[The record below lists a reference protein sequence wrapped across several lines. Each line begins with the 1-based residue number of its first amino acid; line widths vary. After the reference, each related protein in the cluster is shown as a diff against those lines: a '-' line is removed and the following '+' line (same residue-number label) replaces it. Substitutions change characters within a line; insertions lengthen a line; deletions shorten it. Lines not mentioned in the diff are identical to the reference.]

1 MTLFIILFDCH
12 GNHSNHALQ
21 LGTICNDYLEEYR
34 ITGAGRILS
43 LRPAN
48 ERRRYKVMPSPIGWA
63 QTRISPVVHNH
74 MASCISVNIGSGNRL
89 SPIRHQAIITWTN
102 VDSLRSLERNFSKI
116 RIKLWI
122 ALGKTLQRNLNEST
136 NTFSKENVIENV
148 IWPFCSYLNVLT

>member
-12 GNHSNHALQ
+12 GNHSNHTLQ
-21 LGTICNDYLEEYR
+21 LGTICNDYLEKYR
-34 ITGAGRILS
+34 ITGAGLILS

-48 ERRRYKVMPSPIGWA
+48 ERRRYKLMPSPIGWA

-102 VDSLRSLERNFSKI
+102 ADSLRSLEISVKSES
-116 RIKLWI
+116 KLWI
-122 ALGKTLQRNLNEST
+122 AHGKTLQRNLNEST
-136 NTFSKENVIENV
+136 NTFSKENVIENA